1 MEEMKK
7 KNINIRIDEDVYQMV
22 SEVADRHGKSMS
34 EIVRLS
40 LMNDIKKITNQKSY
54 SKQEY
59 NNLIELMKTLSN
71 TIAKHES
78 ELNHIGRNIN
88 QLAKYTNQV
97 RDDRYINKNTEI
109 LENYL
114 RQLDGQRQELKEISR
129 RAWELV

>member
-1 MEEMKK
+1 MKK
-7 KNINIRIDEDVYQMV
+7 KNINIRIDEDVYQTV

-40 LMNDIKKITNQKSY
+40 LMNDIEKITNQKSY